1 MENEKN
7 NVNDTTEPV
16 IENTDT
22 EESKESVKESLITPE
37 IEENP
42 DLEDP
47 RLYSPLV
54 DTDKPDPRI
63 EGGETADE
71 EVEEDNTDKQ

>member
-1 MENEKN
+1 MDAEKSN
-7 NVNDTTEPV
+7 LNDNTEPV
-16 IENTDT
+16 P
-22 EESKESVKESLITPE
+22 EETKHEEPKESTVESLITPE

-54 DTDKPDPRI
+54 DTEKPDPRI
-63 EGGETADE
+63 AVEGADDTEPAEDSAGE
-71 EVEEDNTDKQ
+71 

>member
-1 MENEKN
+1 MDTEKSN
-7 NVNDTTEPV
+7 LSDNTEP
-16 IENTDT
+16 NL
-22 EESKESVKESLITPE
+22 EEEKPEETKESVVEALITPE

-54 DTDKPDPRI
+54 DDEKLDPRI
-63 EGGETADE
+63 T
-71 EVEEDNTDKQ
+71 VEETENQDTTEDSNKD